1 MTDPVAAQTAAQA
14 AGEGEVESA
23 ALTCPAPC
31 VVTVLTR
38 TGDIPVEGVYVE
50 GDGVRVGVTNSN
62 GIAMGSVS
70 TCDGAV
76 TLKAIY
82 ENADA
87 RVKTEE
93 ATLEVTGLS
102 LPLTSATAGQA
113 RNFIAKVQD
122 VFGSGD
128 GGFPGDKDFED
139 TYTADATQ
147 VTVVAGTLHVTI
159 KLATISLEVPY
170 RNQNDSAETIGNV
183 AQRGAILCM
192 PTSGEMQGRYW
203 GIQKVTAATATTPE
217 TRADITRYDIMMEAY
232 NRNTTG
238 YQLGVFPR
246 HWQNWDNLRGA
257 MTTLVDASHPNTYS
271 VGNGPAGGSVETIP
285 SAYADS
291 LTELLGEGVPT
302 VTSTYAT
309 DGHVMIVIGAVVKH
323 DDESEWL
330 ILNDPNGTLAST
342 DSIYGDLDI
351 QNPVG
356 ARGTSTAAVMNSA
369 PDVRAV
375 QEVLTRTGHYTGP
388 TNGVIN
394 EADPNDPTIAAIRA
408 FQGRGGDG
416 RVDPGGGAERRMNAQ
431 IDRGTSP
438 KYSAVEN
445 ERNGPAGDRGRH
457 VYYNGGTEGA
467 RAGNFRLKGQAWS
480 SVIEPDTALTTAEI
494 ADRLNTGTRR

>member
-1 MTDPVAAQTAAQA
+1 MTNPFEAQSAAQA
-14 AGEGEVESA
+14 AGEGEVETA
-23 ALTCPAPC
+23 AITCPVPC
-31 VVTVLTR
+31 VITVVTRAGEV
-38 TGDIPVEGVYVE
+38 PVEGVYVE
-50 GDGVRVGVTNSN
+50 GDGARIGVTNSN

-76 TLKAIY
+76 TIKAIY

-87 RVKTEE
+87 RVKSEE
-93 ATLEVTGLS
+93 ATLEVTDLA
-102 LPLTSATAGQA
+102 LPLTSATGGQA

-139 TYTADATQ
+139 TYASSAQ
-147 VTVVAGTLHVTI
+147 VTVVTGTLHVTI
-159 KLATISLEVPY
+159 KLATISLVVPY
-170 RNQNDSAETIGNV
+170 RNQNDSAESISNV

-203 GIQKVTAATATTPE
+203 GIQKVTPATAATPE

-232 NRNTTG
+232 TRNTGG
-238 YQLGVFPR
+238 YRLGSFPR

-257 MTTLVDASHPNTYS
+257 VRTLVETSHPNTFT
-271 VGNGPAGGSVETIP
+271 VGNGPAGGAVETIP
-285 SAYADS
+285 STYADS
-291 LTELLGEGVPT
+291 LTELLGQGVPT

-309 DGHVMIVIGAVVKH
+309 DGHVMIVTGAVVKH

-330 ILNDPNGTLAST
+330 ILNDPNGTLSST
-342 DSIYGDLDI
+342 DSIYGDLDV

-356 ARGTSTAAVMNSA
+356 LRGNSTAAVINDA
-369 PDVRAV
+369 ADVRAV

-388 TNGVIN
+388 TNGIID

-408 FQGRGGDG
+408 FQGRNADG
-416 RVDPGGGAERRMNAQ
+416 RVDPGGAAERRMNAQ
-431 IDRGTSP
+431 IDRGTSS
-438 KYSAVEN
+438 KYSNVEN
-445 ERNGPAGDRGRH
+445 ERNGANGDRGRH

-467 RAGNFRLKGQAWS
+467 RAGKFRLKGQAWS
-480 SVIEPDTALTTAEI
+480 CVVEPDTALTTAEI